1 MVCTIIEKVDSNAA
15 LINLNQSKAFDR
27 VNNGFLESDLSA
39 AGFGLHFRSWIYL
52 LFASSG
58 VMDKVIGERSR
69 IYY

>member
-15 LINLNQSKAFDR
+15 LIDLNQSKAFDR
-27 VNNGFLESDLSA
+27 VNHGFLESVLSA
-39 AGFGLHFRSWIYL
+39 ASCGFRL

-58 VMDKVIGERSR
+58 VMDKVIGERSN